1 MLLNSVANNTRLL
14 LLGTMENKQEQEKY
28 VYVLSIKDNQ
38 HQRMIQLT
46 EKKYS
51 LGRSPQ
57 SAIIIHGNQV
67 SRYHATIIR
76 TKSNI
81 GNSDNFFILD
91 GDLQGNKST
100 NGLLINN
107 TYKVSHQLKHGDII
121 YLGYHSTYGE
131 KTELRYFQLSTTMVE
146 HFLKSGQQM
155 DESKL
160 SGILARKES
169 YEETIIT

>member
-1 MLLNSVANNTRLL
+1 MK
-14 LLGTMENKQEQEKY
+14 NKQEQEKY
-28 VYVLSIKDNQ
+28 AYVLSIEDNQ

-57 SAIIIHGNQV
+57 SEIIIHGNQV

-81 GNSDNFFILD
+81 NNSYNFFILD

-100 NGLLINN
+100 NGLLVNS
-107 TYKVSHQLKHGDII
+107 TYKASHQLKHGDII
-121 YLGYHSTYGE
+121 YLGCHSTCGE
-131 KTELRYFQLSTTMVE
+131 KAQLKYFQLSTTMVE
-146 HFLKSGQQM
+146 HFLKSGQQI

-169 YEETIIT
+169 YEKTIIT